1 MTPQEA
7 FRSALDNLAAHKLR
21 SALTMLGMIF
31 GVGAVIAMMSIGAGA
46 ERQALASIERLGLR
60 NVLVRAKT
68 YKDSELKEIRQKSLG
83 VSQRDAAAISEAVP
97 GVDLVVPRIRID
109 PYKVISPSGKSD
121 GDAVY
126 GVTPRHADLAH
137 LAVAEGRFL
146 DPLDES
152 THAQVCVIGP
162 EVRRDLFGY
171 SPAVGQLVKVND
183 VWLEVVGVLA
193 ADSAASKAGSGA
205 PGSTGSSTGDHQG
218 EDGQPAAGGPAA
230 REIYLPLSTAD
241 RKFEHPVL
249 ASPLDEIVVRLK
261 EGSSGGETAASMRDL
276 LDRLHGGTGDYELVV
291 PEALL
296 AESRRTQRLFNV
308 VMGAIAGISLL
319 VGGIGIMNIML
330 ATVLER
336 TREIGVRRAVGA
348 RSSDIRFQFI
358 VESFAISLIG
368 GVAGI
373 VAGLALARG
382 VAAYAGWQTI
392 VTGASILL
400 ATGVAMTVGLASGI
414 YPAARAAALD
424 PIEALR
430 YE

>member
-1 MTPQEA
+1 MTPPEA

-31 GVGAVIAMMSIGAGA
+31 GVAAVIAMMSIGAGA
-46 ERQALASIERLGLR
+46 ERQAMASIERLGLR

-68 YKDSELKEIRQKSLG
+68 FKEDELREIRQKSLG
-83 VSQRDAAAISEAVP
+83 VSTRDAAAIAEAVP
-97 GVDLVVPRIRID
+97 GVEMVAPRIRID
-109 PYKVISPSGKSD
+109 PYKVISPAGKSE
-121 GDAVY
+121 GTSVF
-126 GVTPRHADLAH
+126 GVTPRHAVLAN
-137 LAVAEGRFL
+137 LTLAEGRFL

-152 THAQVCVIGP
+152 THAQVCVIGSG
-162 EVRRDLFGY
+162 VRRDLFGY
-171 SPAVGQLVKVND
+171 SPAVGQLVKIDD

-193 ADSAASKAGSGA
+193 GDDAA
-205 PGSTGSSTGDHQG
+205 
-218 EDGQPAAGGPAA
+218 PAAGGPGGKEAA
-230 REIYLPLSTAD
+230 AAAGPAGWASREIYLPLSTAD
-241 RKFEHPVL
+241 RKFEHPDL

-261 EGSSGGETAASMRDL
+261 DGVSGAETSALMRDL
-276 LDRLHGGTGDYELVV
+276 LDRLHAGAGDYELVV

-348 RSSDIRFQFI
+348 RASDIRFQFI

-368 GVAGI
+368 GLAGI

-382 VAAYAGWQTI
+382 VAAYAGWETI
-392 VTGASILL
+392 VTSASILL
-400 ATGVAMTVGLASGI
+400 STGVAMGVGLASGI

>member
-68 YKDSELKEIRQKSLG
+68 FKDDELREIRQTSLG
-83 VSQRDAAAISEAVP
+83 VSQRDAAAITEAVP
-97 GVDLVVPRIRID
+97 GVELVAPRIRID
-109 PYKVISPSGKSD
+109 PYKVLSPTGKSD
-121 GDAVY
+121 GAAVY
-126 GVTPRHADLAH
+126 GATPVYASLAH
-137 LAVAEGRFL
+137 LSLAEGRFL
-146 DPLDES
+146 DSLDEN
-152 THAQVCVIGP
+152 THAQVAVIGP
-162 EVRRDLFGY
+162 AVRRDLFGY
-171 SPAVGQLVKVND
+171 GPAVGKLMKIND

-193 ADSAASKAGSGA
+193 AADAAPAGKEKTGPPTGGDEDAAPAVSA
-205 PGSTGSSTGDHQG
+205 T
-218 EDGQPAAGGPAA
+218 

-241 RKFEHPVL
+241 RKFEHPDL

-261 EGSSGGETAASMRDL
+261 DGVSGAESSAVMRDL
-276 LDRLHGGTGDYELVV
+276 LDRLHAGTGDYELVV

-348 RSSDIRFQFI
+348 RSWDIRFQFI

-368 GVAGI
+368 GLAGI
-373 VAGLALARG
+373 VVGLALARG
-382 VAAYAGWQTI
+382 VAAFAGWETI
-392 VTGASILL
+392 VTGASIILS
-400 ATGVAMTVGLASGI
+400 TGVAMVVGLASGI
-414 YPAARAAALD
+414 YPASRAAALD

>member
-46 ERQALASIERLGLR
+46 ERQALSSIERLGLR

-68 YKDSELKEIRQKSLG
+68 FKDEELREIRQTSLG
-83 VSQRDAAAISEAVP
+83 VSQRDAAAIAEAVP
-97 GVDLVVPRIRID
+97 GVELVAPRIRVD
-109 PYKVISPSGKSD
+109 PYKVLSPTGKAD
-121 GDAVY
+121 GTAVY
-126 GVTPRHADLAH
+126 GVTPLHAELAH

-162 EVRRDLFGY
+162 AVRRDLFGY
-171 SPAVGQLVKVND
+171 GPAVGKLVKIND

-193 ADSAASKAGSGA
+193 AADAAPAKSVTGKNGEGGSSGASAA
-205 PGSTGSSTGDHQG
+205 
-218 EDGQPAAGGPAA
+218 PAALAGTAS

-241 RKFEHPVL
+241 RKFEHSDL

-261 EGSSGGETAASMRDL
+261 DGMSGAEASAVMRDL
-276 LDRLHGGTGDYELVV
+276 LDRLHGGAQDYELVV

-348 RSSDIRFQFI
+348 KSSDIRFQFI
-358 VESFAISLIG
+358 VESFAISVIG
-368 GVAGI
+368 GLAGI
-373 VAGLALARG
+373 AAGLALARG
-382 VAAYAGWQTI
+382 VAAYAGWETI
-392 VTGASILL
+392 VTSASIVLS
-400 ATGVAMTVGLASGI
+400 TGVAMAVGLASGI
-414 YPAARAAALD
+414 YPASRAAALD

>member
-31 GVGAVIAMMSIGAGA
+31 GVAAVIAMMSIGAGA
-46 ERQALASIERLGLR
+46 ERQALATIERLGLR

-68 YKDSELKEIRQKSLG
+68 FKDEELQEIRQTSLG
-83 VSQRDAAAISEAVP
+83 VSQRDAAAIAEAVP
-97 GVDLVVPRIRID
+97 GVELVAPRVRVD
-109 PYKVISPSGKSD
+109 PYKVLSPTGKSD
-121 GDAVY
+121 GAAVY
-126 GVTPRHADLAH
+126 GVTPVYADLAH
-137 LAVAEGRFL
+137 LTLAEGRFL
-146 DPLDES
+146 DPLDEGS
-152 THAQVCVIGP
+152 HGQVCVVGQA
-162 EVRRDLFGY
+162 VRRDLFGY
-171 SPAVGQLVKVND
+171 GRALGQLMKVND

-193 ADSAASKAGSGA
+193 ADAPAAPGGGPGKESAVQAGS
-205 PGSTGSSTGDHQG
+205 S
-218 EDGQPAAGGPAA
+218 A

-241 RKFEHPVL
+241 RKFAHPQL

-261 EGSSGGETAASMRDL
+261 RDQGGQEASALMRDL
-276 LDRLHGGTGDYELVV
+276 LDRLHGGAADYELVV

-348 RSSDIRFQFI
+348 RSRDIRFQFI
-358 VESFAISLIG
+358 IESFAISVIG
-368 GVAGI
+368 GLVGI
-373 VAGLALARG
+373 VVGLALSRG
-382 VAAYAGWQTI
+382 VAAFAGWETI
-392 VTGASILL
+392 VTATSILL
-400 ATGVAMTVGLASGI
+400 STGVAMGVGVAFGV

>member
-1 MTPQEA
+1 MTPREA

-68 YKDSELKEIRQKSLG
+68 LKDDEAQEVRQKSLG
-83 VSQRDAAAISEAVP
+83 VSSRDAAAIAEAVP
-97 GVDLVVPRIRID
+97 GVELVAPRIRVD
-109 PYKVISPSGKSD
+109 PYKVLSANGKSD
-121 GDAVY
+121 GAAAY
-126 GVTPRHADLAH
+126 GVSPRHRELAH
-137 LAVAEGRFL
+137 LQVAEGRFL
-146 DPLDES
+146 DEMDDA
-152 THAQVCVIGP
+152 THAQVCVVGP
-162 EVRRDLFGY
+162 SVRRDLFGY
-171 SPAVGQLVKVND
+171 GPAVGQLVKVD
-183 VWLEVVGVLA
+183 EVWLEVVGVLSD
-193 ADSAASKAGSGA
+193 DSAPPPGAGA
-205 PGSTGSSTGDHQG
+205 PGS
-218 EDGQPAAGGPAA
+218 AAGSPGGEGTATGATA
-230 REIYLPLSTAD
+230 REIYLPVSTAE
-241 RKFEHPVL
+241 RKFEHPAL

-261 EGSSGGETAASMRDL
+261 PGVGGAETSSSIREL
-276 LDRLHGGTGDYELVV
+276 LDRLHAGASDYELVV

-296 AESRRTQRLFNV
+296 AESRRTQRLFNM

-348 RSSDIRFQFI
+348 RSVDIRFQFI
-358 VESFAISLIG
+358 VESFAISVIG
-368 GVAGI
+368 GVTGI

-382 VAAYAGWQTI
+382 VAALAGWETI
-392 VTGASILL
+392 VTGSSILL
-400 ATGVAMTVGLASGI
+400 STGVAMAVGLASGI
-414 YPAARAAALD
+414 YPASRAASLD

>member
-31 GVGAVIAMMSIGAGA
+31 GVAAVIAMMAIGAGA
-46 ERQALASIERLGLR
+46 ERQALESVE
-60 NVLVRAKT
+60 LVA
-68 YKDSELKEIRQKSLG
+68 
-83 VSQRDAAAISEAVP
+83 
-97 GVDLVVPRIRID
+97 PRIKLD
-109 PYKVISPSGKSD
+109 PYKVLSPGGKTE
-121 GDAVY
+121 GAAVY
-126 GVTPRHADLAH
+126 GVTPRYAALAS
-137 LAVAEGRFL
+137 LGVSEGRFL
-146 DPLDES
+146 DPMDES
-152 THAQVCVIGP
+152 SHAQVCVIGP
-162 EVRRDLFGY
+162 AVRRDLFGY
-171 SPAVGQLVKVND
+171 GPAVGQLVKVNE

-193 ADSAASKAGSGA
+193 SEGEAAQAGGEEKGESPLAPSGEAGGESAGSA
-205 PGSTGSSTGDHQG
+205 TASGS
-218 EDGQPAAGGPAA
+218 
-230 REIYLPLSTAD
+230 REIYLPLSTAE

-261 EGSSGGETAASMRDL
+261 EGVSGQETSNLLRDL
-276 LDRLHGGTGDYELVV
+276 LDRLHGATDDYELVV

-348 RSSDIRFQFI
+348 RRYDIRFQFI

-368 GVAGI
+368 GVTGI

-382 VAAYAGWQTI
+382 VAAFAGWETI
-392 VTGASILL
+392 VTTSSIILS
-400 ATGVAMTVGLASGI
+400 TGVAMGVGLASGI